1 MTTAIATGARWLA
14 ELRAHPTHHDL
25 VAAFDLLQKISC
37 GPTHLSQ
44 SAGDLPPRRLS
55 QSAGDL
61 PPREPV
67 RFTHSTDL
75 ALPLGELLAITADP
89 DDPARHLL
97 TTAGPGPCG
106 PASPLPLALADELA
120 DDPLALDVLDLFH
133 HRRTLLLCR
142 GLLAAD
148 LAGSLDTRNLD
159 THNLDTRNLDTHNLD
174 THNLDTHNLDT
185 HNLDTHNLDT
195 HNLDTRNLDT
205 RTAGDPWTRRI
216 IALVGL
222 STSSLTPLEALRLAP
237 VLASAERSPR
247 ALALALHRLLP
258 ALCPDHADASAL
270 RCELTGDA
278 WTPLADEHHS
288 RLGGP
293 AARLGD
299 TAALGTA
306 LRLPSAA
313 ARLHLGPLPATALP
327 ALRPGGPLHAR
338 LCALLAI
345 FIPDPIALDLIIE
358 LDDLSLPPCRLG
370 QQTLGRDLFLTPDPA
385 ARRSHR
391 LTIPLT
397 A

>member
-44 SAGDLPPRRLS
+44 SAGDLPPRHLS

-120 DDPLALDVLDLFH
+120 DDPLALAVLDLFH

-148 LAGSLDTRNLD
+148 LAGSLDTHNLD

-174 THNLDTHNLDT
+174 THNLDTH
-185 HNLDTHNLDT
+185 
-195 HNLDTRNLDT
+195 NLDT

-247 ALALALHRLLP
+247 ALALALRRLLP

-270 RCELTGDA
+270 RCELTADA

-345 FIPDPIALDLIIE
+345 FIPDPLALDLIVE

>member
-1 MTTAIATGARWLA
+1 MTPAHPAPIDAVAPWLA
-14 ELRAHPTHHDL
+14 ELRANPTHHDL
-25 VAAFDLLQKISC
+25 LAAFDLLHRSSC
-37 GPTHLSQ
+37 HGAALIDLSQ
-44 SAGDLPPRRLS
+44 STSD
-55 QSAGDL
+55 
-61 PPREPV
+61 PV

-159 THNLDTRNLDTHNLD
+159 SRNNDTRSTPTHTADLAGSLDA
-174 THNLDTHNLDT
+174 
-185 HNLDTHNLDT
+185 
-195 HNLDTRNLDT
+195 RA
-205 RTAGDPWTRRI
+205 TAPWTRRI

>member
-1 MTTAIATGARWLA
+1 MAVPGPSPADTTTDAARWLA
-14 ELRAHPTHHDL
+14 ELHAHPTHHDL
-25 VAAFDLLQKISC
+25 LAAFDLLQTI
-37 GPTHLSQ
+37 
-44 SAGDLPPRRLS
+44 DRLS
-55 QSAGDL
+55 QGPYHLSESTDDQ
-61 PPREPV
+61 PPREPI

-75 ALPLGELLAITADP
+75 ALPLGELLAVTHDP
-89 DDPARHLL
+89 DDPTRHIL
-97 TTAGPGPCG
+97 TTAGTGPCG

-120 DDPLALDVLDLFH
+120 DDPLTHAVLDLFH

-148 LAGSLDTRNLD
+148 LAGSLDT
-159 THNLDTRNLDTHNLD
+159 H
-174 THNLDTHNLDT
+174 
-185 HNLDTHNLDT
+185 
-195 HNLDTRNLDT
+195 
-205 RTAGDPWTRRI
+205 TAADPWSRRI

-222 STSSLTPLEALRLAP
+222 THATLTDAALNHSPLIHAALNHSALTHAALTPPEALRLAP
-237 VLASAERSPR
+237 LLASADRSPR
-247 ALALALHRLLP
+247 ALALALRRLLP
-258 ALCPDHADASAL
+258 ALCPDHGDAQTL
-270 RCELTGDA
+270 RCELIGDA
-278 WTPLADEHHS
+278 WTPLAAEHHT

-313 ARLHLGPLPATALP
+313 ARLHLGPLPATAVA
-327 ALRPGGPLHAR
+327 ALRPGTPLHAR

-345 FIPDPIALDLIIE
+345 FIPEPITLDLVIE
-358 LDDLSLPPCRLG
+358 LEDLSFPPCLLG

-385 ARRSHR
+385 ARRPHR

>member
-1 MTTAIATGARWLA
+1 MTPAHPAPIDAVAPWLA
-14 ELRAHPTHHDL
+14 ELRANPTHHDL
-25 VAAFDLLQKISC
+25 LAAFDLLHRSSC
-37 GPTHLSQ
+37 HGAALIDLSQ
-44 SAGDLPPRRLS
+44 STSD
-55 QSAGDL
+55 
-61 PPREPV
+61 PV

-159 THNLDTRNLDTHNLD
+159 THNLDTR
-174 THNLDTHNLDT
+174 NLDTHNLDT